1 MSILEEWEVV
11 EMIYKERQ
19 RFEEWLLEEQG
30 LDADFDEKR
39 NCYCEFAIHLA
50 WRAWC
55 AN

>member
-11 EMIYKERQ
+11 EMVYKERQ
-19 RFEEWLLEEQG
+19 HFEEWLLKECG
-30 LDADFDEKR
+30 LVADFDEERK
-39 NCYCEFAIHLA
+39 CYRKLDAHLA